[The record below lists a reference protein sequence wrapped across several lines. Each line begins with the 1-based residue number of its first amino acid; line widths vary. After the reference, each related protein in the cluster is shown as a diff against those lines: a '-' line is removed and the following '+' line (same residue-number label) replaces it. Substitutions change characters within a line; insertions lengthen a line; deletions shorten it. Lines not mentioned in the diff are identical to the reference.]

1 MATSLKTVM
10 KQLPAERRRK
20 VRARAKE
27 LIAEEMTLRDLRKAR
42 ARTQVSMAQKLKVG
56 QDSISRLE
64 KRQDM
69 YLSTIR
75 DYVEALGGTL
85 ELVVKFPDR
94 PDVVVTGFEEGPGSA
109 WVEKDQVVTRQTVGK
124 RTRV

>member
-1 MATSLKTVM
+1 MMATSLKTMM
-10 KQLPAERRRK
+10 KRLPAERRKK
-20 VRARAKE
+20 VKARAAA

-42 ARTQVSMAQKLKVG
+42 ARTQVDMAQKLKVG

-94 PDVVVTGFEEGPGSA
+94 PDVVVTGFEEAGADYEPAS
-109 WVEKDQVVTRQTVGK
+109 RPPRR
-124 RTRV
+124 RT

>member
-1 MATSLKTVM
+1 MMATSLKTM
-10 KQLPAERRRK
+10 MNRLPAARRKK
-20 VRARAKE
+20 VRARAAE

-42 ARTQVSMAQKLKVG
+42 AHTQVSMAKKLKVG
-56 QDSISRLE
+56 QDGISRLE

-85 ELVVKFPDR
+85 ELVAKFPNR
-94 PDVVVTGFEEGPGSA
+94 PDVVVTGFEKVDDNE
-109 WVEKDQVVTRQTVGK
+109 
-124 RTRV
+124 